1 MKNKLANIN
10 SNNGHFI
17 DGNPATGTLG
27 TIVTAE
33 WLNGVQDR
41 MQDVYEELRN
51 VLLLANMQPDGQ
63 RQNQVAE
70 AVKAYCNN
78 INLKVQS
85 NTRNFDNYIP
95 NSKKSNAVNSNSAD
109 TVATSVAVKTAHDKA
124 LEAKSIAET
133 KQSPATTLAGYGIT
147 DFLVKGESSTTNA
160 RTLLKDGIYA
170 FGSSSTTDN
179 LPSVHPYKLLNL
191 AGNNPNW
198 RHQIAIKAYST
209 EIYLSSQ
216 QSSGSDTWLEW
227 RRIDGADW
235 ADIRNNPIT
244 IQQSLGTKDL
254 DTVLE
259 VGIYGQVANAN
270 AIPARHYPEQM
281 AGTLLVT
288 PSAYGVQQEYTTF
301 YLNRKYVRGR
311 RDNNAWSNWTRI
323 DGVDKV
329 DKSGDTMT
337 GALEI
342 NAPDTF
348 IRFKRNGENIGFAG
362 TPNTTSENIKLHS
375 YKHDTFLELQAAKA
389 YINKALELAGN
400 IAIKSGDYSNVEL
413 FNRANKRLIVEVSP
427 DSTSSIG
434 NIIYRNASNSNEAN
448 INIPRKTGTMAL
460 LEDFS
465 YQKIGNFEV
474 RKYPD
479 GTMIQTYTLEQ
490 QDLIPERQGNPSFNW
505 AVAFRE
511 RPLVMGN
518 ITTSINSGHD
528 TGINILSSST
538 NAAVFY
544 YVYEH
549 GSINQGLCR
558 LQFIGIGKWK

>member
-1 MKNKLANIN
+1 MKNKLPNIN
-10 SNNGHFI
+10 SNTGRFI
-17 DGNPATGTLG
+17 DGNPNTGTLG

-41 MQDVYEELRN
+41 MQDVFEELQN
-51 VLLLANMQPDGQ
+51 VLLLSNMQPDGV

-70 AVKAYCNN
+70 AIKAYCNN

-85 NTRNFDNYIP
+85 NTRNFGNYIP
-95 NSKKSNAVNSNSAD
+95 ISKRSNSVISSSSD
-109 TVATSVAVKTAHDKA
+109 TVATSVAVKTAYDKGV
-124 LEAKSIAET
+124 EAKNIADAAYKVEKT
-133 KQSPATTLAGYGIT
+133 NQNQNLNNLLGQNTVFGIAGRTADTTGLRDIYNYGVGLAMSAAGARAMLYIPHSHAGSNNGVWVQSN
-147 DFLVKGESSTTNA
+147 FVTNNA
-160 RTLLKDGIYA
+160 A
-170 FGSSSTTDN
+170 
-179 LPSVHPYKLLNL
+179 PY
-191 AGNNPNW
+191 W
-198 RHQIAIKAYST
+198 M
-209 EIYLSSQ
+209 
-216 QSSGSDTWLEW
+216 
-227 RRIDGADW
+227 RIDGADW

-259 VGIYGQVANAN
+259 VGIYGQIANAN

-323 DGVDKV
+323 DGVNKV

-342 NAPDTF
+342 NAVDAF
-348 IRFKRNGENIGFAG
+348 VRFKRNGENIGFVG

-375 YKHDTFLELQAAKA
+375 YKHDTFFELQAVKA

-400 IAIKSGDYSNVEL
+400 IAIKSGDYSSVEL
-413 FNRANKRLIVEVSP
+413 FNRANKRLIFEVSP

-434 NIIYRNASNSNEAN
+434 SIIYRNARNGNEAA
-448 INIPRKTGTMAL
+448 IGIPRKNGTMAL

-474 RKYPD
+474 RKCPD
-479 GTMIQTYTLEQ
+479 GTMIQTYVFEQ
-490 QDLIPERQGNPSFNW
+490 QDIIPERQGNPSFNW
-505 AVAFRE
+505 AVAFTE
-511 RPLVMGN
+511 RPLIIGS
-518 ITTSINSGHD
+518 ITTSINNGHD
-528 TGINILSSST
+528 AGINILSSST
-538 NAAVFY
+538 NAKVFY
-544 YVYEH
+544 YTYEH
-549 GSINQGLCR
+549 GAHNQGLCR
-558 LQFIGIGKWK
+558 LQFLAIGRWK